1 MNPAGFRDFI
11 LGLAGET
18 SIDANRIVLGGD
30 HLGPNPWKHLPA
42 SSAMAQARDM
52 IRAYVEAGFTKIHLD
67 ASMAC
72 SDDVALGEPE
82 MAARAASLCEVAE
95 RHRAENQLVYVIGTE
110 VPIPG
115 GETGALDTLAV
126 TRPEAALRT
135 VDLHRAAFASRGLDD
150 AFARI
155 IGVVVQP
162 GVDFGNSQV
171 FAYDR
176 SRAARLSAAVGQI
189 PGAVFEAHSTDY
201 QSAEALSDLVATHFA
216 ILKVGPELTFAYREA
231 IVAMACI
238 EDRLDVAQKSNISAI
253 YLRVM
258 DETPALAGLYRAK
271 RSSGADEALRAE
283 RPGALLSAQSGDRRR
298 ASNFAR
304 QPG

>member
-1 MNPAGFRDFI
+1 MLRCD
-11 LGLAGET
+11 
-18 SIDANRIVLGGD
+18 
-30 HLGPNPWKHLPA
+30 
-42 SSAMAQARDM
+42 
-52 IRAYVEAGFTKIHLD
+52 
-67 ASMAC
+67 
-72 SDDVALGEPE
+72 EPE
-82 MAARAASLCEVAE
+82 MAARAASLCDVAE
-95 RHRAENQLVYVIGTE
+95 RHCAEKQLVYVIGTE

-135 VDLHRAAFASRGLDD
+135 VDLHRAAFASRGLDE

-176 SRAARLSAAVGQI
+176 SKAASLSEAVGQI

-201 QSAEALSDLVATHFA
+201 QSAEALSDIVATHFA

-238 EDRLDVAQKSNISAI
+238 EDRLDVAQKSNIFAVVD
-253 YLRVM
+253 RVM
-258 DETPALAGLYRAK
+258 DENPRHWRAYIEPSARREQMKLFGLSDRVRYYWPNPEIVGALRILRANLDDNPVEVGLLSQFAGDI
-271 RSSGADEALRAE
+271 GADTDTS
-283 RPGALLSAQSGDRRR
+283 LSARII
-298 ASNFAR
+298 NAR
-304 QPG
+304 VGSVVRKYMTACRP